1 MRRSGAAE
9 AMSRGPFQVQYEE
22 RVEDGFG
29 KAYRGWWSKA
39 VSVCQCR
46 AGSGLGIVL
55 VETGVG
61 GVKVQ
66 QMILGRTASNMQQ
79 SENGTVIRVL
89 GVVVCRDASWHGC
102 WVDPMFKM

>member
-1 MRRSGAAE
+1 MEQGS
-9 AMSRGPFQVQYEE
+9 V
-22 RVEDGFG
+22 
-29 KAYRGWWSKA
+29 
-39 VSVCQCR
+39 VCQCR

-79 SENGTVIRVL
+79 SENETVIRGL
-89 GVVVCRDASWHGC
+89 GIVICRDASWHGC
-102 WVDPMFKM
+102 WVDPMFKMRRLALTKARYCR